1 MKSVV
6 VGGIVVLVLSIS
18 TSGAAQTP
26 QKSIVHERDLPPYS
40 PPAHSDTVNRRL
52 VGGDFAGTFELIHGT
67 IAPGGEAEAHSHERE
82 HQVVYVL
89 SGDAQVTLGTGQ
101 PTTCRSGDVVRIPP
115 GLHHRVVNAG
125 SVPLELIIVY
135 SPPLP
140 PSAAQQR

>member
-1 MKSVV
+1 MKSVF
-6 VGGIVVLVLSIS
+6 GGSAVALVLSIS

-26 QKSIVHERDLPPYS
+26 QKSIVQERDLPPYS
-40 PPAHSDTVNRRL
+40 PPGHSDTVNRRL
-52 VGGDFAGTFELIHGT
+52 VRGDFAGTFELIHGT

-82 HQVVYVL
+82 HQVVYIL

-101 PTTCRSGDVVRIPP
+101 PTTCRNGDVVRIPP
-115 GLHHRVVNAG
+115 GLLHRVVNTG

-140 PSAAQQR
+140 PSVAQRR